1 MKRNNL
7 DERLYSR
14 QSINWRVQIFLL
26 LVPWRFMKIQVLLLL
41 LMTNRL
47 VYSFEEHCWS
57 WLKWQTLGLQGL
69 KSSRIKST
77 RDVEYEGHAMHEPFY
92 SNCALGKNDSFFTS
106 GWLSRMS
113 HQISIKCNEMACKWD
128 LPETQRDSLL
138 ALLQKPFVWVNCVL
152 IRVISSGRSAIQVR
166 PPPGV

>member
-26 LVPWRFMKIQVLLLL
+26 LVPWRFMKIQVLCCSWRIDLSIHL
-41 LMTNRL
+41 R
-47 VYSFEEHCWS
+47 SIAGRDWS
-57 WLKWQTLGLQGL
+57 DRHLGL

-138 ALLQKPFVWVNCVL
+138 ALLQKPFVWVNCVF